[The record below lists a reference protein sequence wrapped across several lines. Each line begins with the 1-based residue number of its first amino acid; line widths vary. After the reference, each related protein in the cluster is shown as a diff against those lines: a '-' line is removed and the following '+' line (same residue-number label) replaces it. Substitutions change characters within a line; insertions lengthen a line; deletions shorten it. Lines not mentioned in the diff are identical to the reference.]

1 MKKIRYLFMVSAFL
15 TAIPLV
21 AQTEEDAKLVA
32 QKFLQAKKGALLKLS
47 TVEVKSEV
55 PNAAKAKGKNVNAS
69 QIGGKIFAFNA
80 DKGGF
85 AVVCASNG
93 QTAIAGYSD

>member
-55 PNAAKAKGKNVNAS
+55 PNAAKAKGKNINAS
-69 QIGGKIFAFNA
+69 QIGG
-80 DKGGF
+80 GGKYLPSMPIRE
-85 AVVCASNG
+85 AL
-93 QTAIAGYSD
+93 Q

>member
-1 MKKIRYLFMVSAFL
+1 MKKIRFLFMVSAFL

-32 QKFLQAKKGALLKLS
+32 QKFLQAKKGGALLKLS

-55 PNAAKAKGKNVNAS
+55 SNAAKAKGKNANAS
-69 QIGGKIFAFNA
+69 QIGGVK
-80 DKGGF
+80 
-85 AVVCASNG
+85 
-93 QTAIAGYSD
+93 YSPSMPIREALQ